1 MTGKFSSKPQIPVT
15 FGKAA
20 CLNKCVFNG
29 DTTLEKLDHFNL
41 MFSTEVKQIQIFH
54 FPLIEEQKHV
64 KNSMG
69 CFIFNQSYQSAQ
81 IKEEKNHGERGRM
94 IFFPQ

>member
-1 MTGKFSSKPQIPVT
+1 MYCHILWVEDPVDSSLGNIVRQIHCSSSCSLRMTGKFSSKPQTPVK

-20 CLNKCVFNG
+20 CLNKCVFSR

-54 FPLIEEQKHV
+54 FPLI
-64 KNSMG
+64 
-69 CFIFNQSYQSAQ
+69 
-81 IKEEKNHGERGRM
+81 KE
-94 IFFPQ
+94 